1 MEKLPQTHEIAFVSF
16 QHPALGEI
24 TGRVTKKVEE
34 DRPDASAVAHFR
46 SIPYAS
52 IPGRFKQSILLS
64 DGLPDYYDERAKG
77 DFREYGYACPQ
88 IPQPYDAVGGKLPG
102 EEDRKYDEFKC
113 LNLTVSAPYPSL
125 NKAPAS
131 GRETSAEK
139 KLLPVMVYVHG
150 GAFSEGAGHVSAM
163 HETIKMVELATKE
176 NMGVVMVSIGY
187 RLNWHGFLTCRDL
200 VEESQQSDEPALNYG
215 LHDQRNA
222 FKWIKMYISGFG
234 GDPNNVTAFGESA
247 GSGSL
252 AYHMCSNVPLFER
265 VIMQSGNNGTMEQ
278 WTMELHEG
286 VYQKLLKYLGIHAET
301 GVERLRLLREVPAPR
316 LVDAIR
322 ELKASPF
329 HPYMGAEGSFC
340 PVEPMYGNQNE
351 IMPKCDWVGDVMLGD
366 CTFEGFIFSSGMQF
380 VDPPLFAT
388 AVKEAFGSEGGKKV
402 LDAYGID
409 SNGSMDGNLFLT
421 RSMEFMGDL
430 LFSEPT
436 HSLANALSDSASGKK
451 RKVYRYTFGLPNP
464 FPGSMYSY
472 VVGHHFVD
480 VLYLFMTL
488 DLRYPTH
495 RDNFYSRQATEMARK
510 WIRFGN
516 GLPPWP
522 KGYDTIDGNIAVCD
536 DLRGWE
542 VRTRKEDE
550 EITKSDPW
558 GPRRYKG
565 WEAMSEAFGRVGKRD
580 GNGVAAEKIEAARR
594 RLRDASTYGR
604 RD

>member
-1 MEKLPQTHEIAFVSF
+1 MVESRQNHDIESITFE
-16 QHPALGEI
+16 HPAFGDI
-24 TGRVTKKVEE
+24 TGRLNKKVE
-34 DRPDASAVAHFR
+34 DDSLDVPAVAHFR
-46 SIPYAS
+46 SIPYAT
-52 IPGRFKQSILLS
+52 IPGRFKQSVLLA
-64 DGLPDYYDERAKG
+64 DGLPEHYDERPKG

-102 EEDRKYDEFKC
+102 EGDRRYDELKC
-113 LNLTVSAPYPSL
+113 LNLTVSAPYFNLRNVPV
-125 NKAPAS
+125 
-131 GRETSAEK
+131 GRCESSAEK

-163 HETIKMVELATKE
+163 HETVKMVELATKE

-200 VEESQQSDEPALNYG
+200 VEENQNSDGPVLNYG

-222 FKWIKMYISGFG
+222 FKWIKKYISGFG

-247 GSGSL
+247 GSISL

-265 VIMQSGNNGTMEQ
+265 VIMQSGNNGTVEQWKMEQ
-278 WTMELHEG
+278 YEE
-286 VYQKLLKYLGIHAET
+286 VYQRLLNYLGIHADT
-301 GVERLRLLREVPAPR
+301 GSERLQLLRDVPAAR

-329 HPYMGAEGSFC
+329 HPYMGAEGAFC
-340 PVEPMYGNQNE
+340 PMQPNYGNQNE
-351 IMPKCDWVGDVMLGD
+351 IMPKCDWIGDVMLGD
-366 CTFEGFIFSSGMQF
+366 CTFEGFIFSGGMQM
-380 VDPPLFAT
+380 VDPLLFAM
-388 AVKEAFGSEGGKKV
+388 AVKDAFGSEDGTRV
-402 LDAYGID
+402 LEAYGID
-409 SNGSMDGNLFLT
+409 AEGRMDGNLFFT

-436 HSLANALSDSASGKK
+436 HSLANALSDSASGEK

-472 VVGHHFVD
+472 VVGHHFID

-488 DLRYPTH
+488 DLRYPPH
-495 RDNFYSRQATEMARK
+495 RDNFYARQATDMARK

-522 KGYDTIDGNIAVCD
+522 NEYDAREGNIAVCD
-536 DLRGWE
+536 DLRGWQI
-542 VRTRKEDE
+542 RTRQEDE
-550 EITKSDPW
+550 KTTKSDPW

-565 WEAMSEAFGRVGKRD
+565 WEAIGEAFKRIGKSNED
-580 GNGVAAEKIEAARR
+580 GTKAERIEAARR
-594 RLRDASTYGR
+594 KLGNMRSYRKKD
-604 RD
+604 